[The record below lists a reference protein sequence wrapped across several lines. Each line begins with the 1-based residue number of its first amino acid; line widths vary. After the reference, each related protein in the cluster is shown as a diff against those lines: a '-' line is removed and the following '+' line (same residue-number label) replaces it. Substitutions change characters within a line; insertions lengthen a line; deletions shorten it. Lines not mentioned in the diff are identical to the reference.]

1 MGKNNN
7 RSKRGSKKR
16 QPKQNAEGNVVR
28 PLRRVTQVPSG
39 SNPVFKVMR
48 ATQRVFAINSAVGI
62 DGYPYFD
69 MELTFCPSAT
79 RYYIQGASIYG
90 DSLPNVTEFSSLFD
104 SWRVKKVVVRMDFP
118 MGYSNSGYNPGLIL
132 PQVVYVPDYNDAGTV
147 SKSDLLQ
154 YPQVQVHNFNK
165 DGYTPLMFE
174 LSPQALQ
181 EVSSGIVSTGYANL
195 PLGTWLRTSN
205 MDVQHYGV
213 KMYFDFFNQAA
224 NLSFPFEFTIWY
236 ELEFTNPK

>member
-1 MGKNNN
+1 MTKTDKNK
-7 RSKRGSKKR
+7 RSKRGSWRPRKAYS
-16 QPKQNAEGNVVR
+16 NITR
-28 PLRRVTQVPSG
+28 PLKSVTQVPNG

-48 ATQRVFAINSAVGI
+48 ATQRVFAINSAGGI
-62 DGYPYFD
+62 DAYPYFD

-79 RYYIQGASIYG
+79 RYYIQGASIYA
-90 DSLPNVTEFSSLFD
+90 DALPNVTEFSSLFD
-104 SWRVKKVVVRMDFP
+104 SWRLKKVVVRLDFP

-174 LSPQALQ
+174 FSPRALQ
-181 EVSSGIVSTGYANL
+181 EVSSGLVSTGYSNL
-195 PLGTWLRTSN
+195 SQNTWLRTSN

-213 KMYFDFFNQAA
+213 KMYFDFFNQTV
-224 NLSFPFEFTIWY
+224 NLSFPFEFSIWY